1 MELVFRRRRRVAIA
15 VVAAI
20 VLLLLWV
27 ISSLGDGNSGGA
39 EQAAPELPRGG
50 RVVLPRH
57 RIVAYYGA
65 PQAAELGV
73 LGIGTPDEA
82 ARKLLA
88 RARMYSRPGRPVLP
102 ALELIATIAHSAPGQ
117 DGLHRE
123 RQSDAVLR
131 RYLRAARRAQALL
144 ILDIQPGRADFLE
157 EVRAF
162 EPYLAQPDVGL
173 ALDSEWS
180 VPEGV
185 VPGEAIGS
193 TDAATINRI
202 SYYLARLVRRK
213 RLPQKPLLVHQFTE
227 GMVEDDD
234 QPILARPGVAIVSN
248 IDGFGVPEVKVDVYR
263 MLANPRTTASRR
275 PRHFNGLKLFFEE
288 DTNLMRPTSVLSLQ
302 PQPDVIVY
310 E

>member
-1 MELVFRRRRRVAIA
+1 
-15 VVAAI
+15 
-20 VLLLLWV
+20 LLFWG
-27 ISSLGDGNSGGA
+27 ISSLGDGDPESA
-39 EQAAPELPRGG
+39 ERAAPELPRGG

-65 PQAAELGV
+65 PQDPQLGV
-73 LGIGTPDEA
+73 LGIGTPEEA
-82 ARKLLA
+82 ARKLLSRA
-88 RARMYSRPGRPVLP
+88 RAYGRPGRPVLP
-102 ALELIATIAHSAPGQ
+102 AFELIATIAHSAPGE

-131 RYLRAARRAQALL
+131 RYLGTARRARALL

-202 SYYLARLVRRK
+202 SYYLARLVRRE
-213 RLPQKPLLVHQFTE
+213 RLPQKLLLVHQFTE
-227 GMVEDDD
+227 GMIKDDD
-234 QPILARPGVAIVSN
+234 QPILARPGVAIISN
-248 IDGFGVPEVKVDVYR
+248 IDGFGIPEVKVDVYR
-263 MLANPRTTASRR
+263 MLANAPRTARGRS
-275 PRHFNGLKLFFEE
+275 PHFNGLKLFFEE
-288 DTNLMRPTSVLSLQ
+288 DTNLMNPASVLSLR
-302 PQPDVIVY
+302 PQPDIVVY